1 MGGLASIQ
9 PVDEVE
15 GFARGPYPVSGDV
28 QLGPHQLSRVPELA
42 HLLEQRYDFAAG
54 ELHTRFAFS
63 TPDGSAHVEVVTFC
77 SRTSPAV
84 VLQEVA
90 VTVDRPL
97 TLVLT
102 GSVNHEGVPGRM
114 LERST
119 QTPGTDQP
127 VCDGWMLWETRG
139 GLSTCGTAFVTSFTG
154 PGSVERSLER
164 FDETAPLRTKYKVD
178 AQPGARYVLRQ
189 MTALVASA
197 FHSQPHR
204 QATRQVGAA
213 RIKGWDRLREEN
225 RERWRDLWR
234 SRILIDA
241 DDARWQELAD
251 AAFFYLHSS
260 AHISS
265 LFSTAMFGLAFW
277 PNYHYYQ
284 GHVMWDIE
292 AFAHLPLAL
301 AQPDTGRSL
310 LEFRFQNLEAAEL
323 NAGLHGYDGTQFPW
337 AAGPRRGE
345 EAIRSNAPQLGFE
358 QHVNMCVALAFARQV
373 HITGDDDYLRERA
386 WPVLEGVARWISSRL
401 SPVPGGLG
409 MKEVIGI
416 AEAQRPVDNN
426 AYVNMA
432 AAVALREAAHCAER
446 LGRGA
451 DARAWRGLA
460 DHIWLPMD
468 GDVILSY
475 QGFDPKRHDVAASTP
490 EPLFALF
497 PFGYPVSPAVE
508 QATLRFHLDRVEP
521 YIGHPMLCSQL
532 GVWAARL
539 GDRER
544 ALDLLQR
551 GYADY
556 INAPF
561 SETDE
566 FSRTRHPDRPVVGP
580 MTANV
585 GGFLTTLLAGFPGL
599 RISAEDPCKWPE
611 RPVVLPAGWRSI
623 EVERLWLRGRPARLR
638 AEHGAERSE
647 IRFEGGASPGPT

>member
-1 MGGLASIQ
+1 MGGLASLQ

-15 GFARGPYPVSGDV
+15 GFARGPYPVAGDI
-28 QLGPHQLSRVPELA
+28 QLGPHQLSRLPELA
-42 HLLEQRYDFAAG
+42 RLLEQRYDFATG
-54 ELHTRFAFS
+54 ELHTRFRFE
-63 TPDGSAHVEVVTFC
+63 TPEAGAEIAVVTFC
-77 SRTSPAV
+77 SRSSPTM

-90 VTVDRPL
+90 VSVDRPL
-97 TLVLT
+97 RLT
-102 GSVNHEGVPGRM
+102 VTGGVDHEGVLGHL

-119 QTPGTDQP
+119 ETPGTEEP

-139 GLSTCGTAFVTSFTG
+139 GLSTCGAAYVTTFAG
-154 PGSVERSLER
+154 ACSVHREVER
-164 FDETAPLRTKYKVD
+164 FDAAAPLRTRYSVD
-178 AQPGARYVLRQ
+178 AEPGVRYVLHQ
-189 MTALVASA
+189 LTALVASA

-204 QATRQVGAA
+204 QATRQVTAA
-213 RIKGWDRLREEN
+213 QIKGWDALRAEN
-225 RERWRDLWR
+225 RERWQDLWR
-234 SRILIDA
+234 GRVLIDA
-241 DDARWQELAD
+241 DDARWQERAD

-292 AFAHLPLAL
+292 GFAHLPLAL
-301 AQPDTGRSL
+301 AQPDTARSL
-310 LEFRFQNLEAAEL
+310 LEFRFQNLESAEL

-337 AAGPRRGE
+337 AASPLRGE
-345 EAIRSNAPQLGFE
+345 EAIRTNAPQLGFE
-358 QHVNMCVALAFARQV
+358 QHVNMCVAVAFARQV
-373 HITGDDDYLRERA
+373 HITGDDDYVRERA
-386 WPVLEGVARWISSRL
+386 WPVLEGVARWIGSRL
-401 SPVPGGLG
+401 RPVPGGVG

-416 AEAQRPVDNN
+416 AESQRPVDNN

-432 AAVALREAAHCAER
+432 AAVALREAAGCADR
-446 LGRGA
+446 LGRAA
-451 DARAWRGLA
+451 DARAWRELA
-460 DHIWLPMD
+460 DRVWLPTD
-468 GDVILSY
+468 GDVILTY
-475 QGFDPKRHDVAASTP
+475 EGFDSDRHDEAASTP

-497 PFGYPVSPAVE
+497 PIGYEVSRAVE

-521 YIGHPMLCSQL
+521 YIGQPMLCPLL

-556 INAPF
+556 INEPF

-566 FSRTRHPDRPVVGP
+566 FSRVRHPERPRVGP
-580 MTANV
+580 MTAHT
-585 GGFLTTLLAGFPGL
+585 GGFLTALLAGFPGL
-599 RISAEDPCKWPE
+599 RITADDPCTWPE

-638 AEHGAERSE
+638 AEEGAERSVIE
-647 IRFEGGASPGPT
+647 FT